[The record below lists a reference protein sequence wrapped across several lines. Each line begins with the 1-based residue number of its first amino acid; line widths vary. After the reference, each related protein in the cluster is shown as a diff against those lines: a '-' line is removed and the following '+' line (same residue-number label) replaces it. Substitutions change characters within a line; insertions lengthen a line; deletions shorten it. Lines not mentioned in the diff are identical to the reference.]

1 MTDKE
6 LIRRAL
12 MGDQEAQKE
21 CTEKGIVLPCWRCGG
36 ESEIQELHTG
46 GKPIYAVTCKKT
58 YCGAYGCAH
67 STQQKAIEYWNTRPA
82 PPVGRCGECALWK
95 EEKECPGSRGCPD
108 PAYTVCG
115 KEFCALWNEAQGR
128 CGLACASQSKQAPI
142 LSVAD
147 KQHSGLLEE

>member
-12 MGDQEAQKE
+12 LGSREAQQE

-58 YCGAYGCAH
+58 YCGAYGCAC

-82 PPVGRCGECALWK
+82 PPIGRCRDCFQYHSEG
-95 EEKECPGSRGCPD
+95 PGVGYCSLD
-108 PAYTVCG
+108 
-115 KEFCALWNEAQGR
+115 EQGR
-128 CGLACASQSKQAPI
+128 
-142 LSVAD
+142 
-147 KQHSGLLEE
+147 EETNFCSEFEPKED

>member
-12 MGDQEAQKE
+12 MGSREAQKQ
-21 CTEKGIVLPCWRCGG
+21 CTEAGIVLPCWRCGG

-58 YCGAYGCAH
+58 YCGAYGCAC

-82 PPVGRCGECALWK
+82 PPVGRCKDCFHYHSEGPGVGYCSLDDQGRVETNFCSEFEPK
-95 EEKECPGSRGCPD
+95 EEQQWK
-108 PAYTVCG
+108 
-115 KEFCALWNEAQGR
+115 
-128 CGLACASQSKQAPI
+128 
-142 LSVAD
+142 
-147 KQHSGLLEE
+147 

>member
-1 MTDKE
+1 MPEDKE

-12 MGDQEAQKE
+12 LGDQDAQKQ

-36 ESEIQELHTG
+36 ESEIQEFHTG

-82 PPVGRCGECALWK
+82 PQVGRCGEC
-95 EEKECPGSRGCPD
+95 RF
-108 PAYTVCG
+108 YTVLGHCMVHSREADQYGCG
-115 KEFCALWNEAQGR
+115 NYVEMLKTDFCSYFEPR
-128 CGLACASQSKQAPI
+128 
-142 LSVAD
+142 D
-147 KQHSGLLEE
+147 E

>member
-1 MTDKE
+1 MPEDKE

-12 MGDQEAQKE
+12 LGDQQAQKK

-58 YCGAYGCAH
+58 YCGAYGCAY

-82 PPVGRCGECALWK
+82 TPVGRCGICSRQKPRGQSLFCYVNGIVHSDGFCDYFK
-95 EEKECPGSRGCPD
+95 PREE
-108 PAYTVCG
+108 
-115 KEFCALWNEAQGR
+115 
-128 CGLACASQSKQAPI
+128 
-142 LSVAD
+142 
-147 KQHSGLLEE
+147 

>member
-12 MGDQEAQKE
+12 LGSREAQQE

-58 YCGAYGCAH
+58 YCGAYGCAC

-82 PPVGRCGECALWK
+82 PPVGRCKDCRWYEYGKAWYPYCNH
-95 EEKECPGSRGCPD
+95 PD
-108 PAYTVCG
+108 
-115 KEFCALWNEAQGR
+115 
-128 CGLACASQSKQAPI
+128 GLAN
-142 LSVAD
+142 SVKTTD
-147 KQHSGLLEE
+147 FCSFFEPKED

>member
-12 MGDQEAQKE
+12 LGSREAQKQ
-21 CTEKGIVLPCWRCGG
+21 CTEAGIVLPCWRCGG

-58 YCGAYGCAH
+58 YCGAYGCAC

-82 PPVGRCGECALWK
+82 PPVGRCKDCRWYEYGKAWYPYCNH
-95 EEKECPGSRGCPD
+95 PD
-108 PAYTVCG
+108 
-115 KEFCALWNEAQGR
+115 
-128 CGLACASQSKQAPI
+128 GLAN
-142 LSVAD
+142 SVKTTD
-147 KQHSGLLEE
+147 FCSFFEPKED

>member
-12 MGDQEAQKE
+12 LGDREAQQE

-36 ESEIQELHTG
+36 ESEIQELYTG

-58 YCGAYGCAH
+58 HCGAYGCAH

-82 PPVGRCGECALWK
+82 PPVGRCKDCLWYLPISK
-95 EEKECPGSRGCPD
+95 RCKYSLGGLWEEVNELS
-108 PAYTVCG
+108 
-115 KEFCALWNEAQGR
+115 FCSYFEPR
-128 CGLACASQSKQAPI
+128 
-142 LSVAD
+142 
-147 KQHSGLLEE
+147 EE

>member
-1 MTDKE
+1 MIEDKE

-12 MGDQEAQKE
+12 LGDQKAQEE

-82 PPVGRCGECALWK
+82 PPVGRCGICSRQKPRGQSLFCYVNGIVHSDGFCDYFK
-95 EEKECPGSRGCPD
+95 PREK
-108 PAYTVCG
+108 
-115 KEFCALWNEAQGR
+115 
-128 CGLACASQSKQAPI
+128 
-142 LSVAD
+142 
-147 KQHSGLLEE
+147 

>member
-12 MGDQEAQKE
+12 LGSWEAQQE

-58 YCGAYGCAH
+58 HCGAYGCAH

-82 PPVGRCGECALWK
+82 PPIGRCKDCFRYHSEG
-95 EEKECPGSRGCPD
+95 PGVGYCSLD
-108 PAYTVCG
+108 D
-115 KEFCALWNEAQGR
+115 QGR
-128 CGLACASQSKQAPI
+128 
-142 LSVAD
+142 
-147 KQHSGLLEE
+147 EETNFCSEFEPKED

>member
-12 MGDQEAQKE
+12 LGSREAQQE

-36 ESEIQELHTG
+36 ESEIQELYTG

-82 PPVGRCGECALWK
+82 PPVGRCKDCFQYHSEGPGVGYCSLDDQGREETNFCSEFEPK
-95 EEKECPGSRGCPD
+95 EE
-108 PAYTVCG
+108 
-115 KEFCALWNEAQGR
+115 
-128 CGLACASQSKQAPI
+128 
-142 LSVAD
+142 
-147 KQHSGLLEE
+147 

>member
-1 MTDKE
+1 MDE

-12 MGDQEAQKE
+12 LGSREAQKE

-58 YCGAYGCAH
+58 YCGAYGCAC

-82 PPVGRCGECALWK
+82 PPIGRCKDCRWYEYGKAWYPYCNH
-95 EEKECPGSRGCPD
+95 PD
-108 PAYTVCG
+108 
-115 KEFCALWNEAQGR
+115 
-128 CGLACASQSKQAPI
+128 GLAN
-142 LSVAD
+142 SVKTTD
-147 KQHSGLLEE
+147 FCSFFEPKED

>member
-1 MTDKE
+1 MIEDKE

-12 MGDQEAQKE
+12 LGDQDAQKQ

-82 PPVGRCGECALWK
+82 PPAGRCGICSRQKPRGQSLFCYVNGIVHSDGFCDYFK
-95 EEKECPGSRGCPD
+95 PREE
-108 PAYTVCG
+108 
-115 KEFCALWNEAQGR
+115 
-128 CGLACASQSKQAPI
+128 
-142 LSVAD
+142 
-147 KQHSGLLEE
+147 